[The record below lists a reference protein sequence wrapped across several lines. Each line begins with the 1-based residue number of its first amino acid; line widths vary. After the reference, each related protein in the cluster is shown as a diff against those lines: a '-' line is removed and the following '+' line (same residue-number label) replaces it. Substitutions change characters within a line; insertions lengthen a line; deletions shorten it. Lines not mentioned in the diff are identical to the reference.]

1 MNEILFDFGL
11 NTTSSCSSCNSFGEN
26 NTHLFCDC
34 AITQCLWKKLQ
45 FKLKDDLTVFPL
57 TQQAAI
63 FDFLE
68 ANCQSYL
75 IENHI
80 LHIPK
85 LYIYKSRKNNFL
97 SSNCLLK
104 EISKIKNIEKKV
116 ASVNEKENIAYKKM
130 RKNWRQTT
138 LKSW

>member
-1 MNEILFDFGL
+1 MKYCLTLDFIQHHLAPPAILL
-11 NTTSSCSSCNSFGEN
+11 VKI
-26 NTHLFCDC
+26 THLFCDC

-45 FKLKDDLTVFPL
+45 FKLKDDLTAFPL
-57 TQQAAI
+57 TPQAAI

-85 LYIYKSRKNNFL
+85 LYIYKSRKNKFL
-97 SSNCLLK
+97 RSNCLLK
-104 EISKIKNIEKKV
+104 EISKIKNMEKK
-116 ASVNEKENIAYKKM
+116 SCICK
-130 RKNWRQTT
+130 RKG
-138 LKSW
+138 KHCI